1 MLKPYPSWL
10 AFATLLLVFASC
22 KTYMPAL
29 RTFTPAQQQQIKQAA
44 RQLPRADTSSY
55 VMVLTSKGPI
65 VLKLYN
71 STPLHSTNFLQKAAA
86 GFYDSLLFHRVID
99 SFMVQ
104 GGDPNSKQAEAGQA
118 LGGGSAAGGR
128 IPAEFRVQQ
137 NIIHERGSLAAA
149 RDQNPEKASSN
160 CQFYIVQ
167 RKAWRPAELDSNA
180 ARRGYTLNDY
190 QRQVY
195 TTVGGTP
202 HLDGNYT
209 VYGEVVSGM
218 DVVDAIA
225 LSPRDSLNRPRT
237 DVRMRMVVLHRGSLH
252 KQ

>member
-1 MLKPYPSWL
+1 MLNPYRNAVFAAALL
-10 AFATLLLVFASC
+10 ALASC
-22 KTYMPAL
+22 KTYTPAL
-29 RTFTPAQQQQIKQAA
+29 RTFTPAERQQIKQAA
-44 RQLPRADTSSY
+44 RQVSRADTSSY

-71 STPLHSTNFLQKAAA
+71 STPLHSSNFLQKAST

-99 SFMVQ
+99 SFMIQ
-104 GGDPNSKQAEAGQA
+104 GGDPNSRLAQAGQA
-118 LGGGSAAGGR
+118 LGGGSAGGGR
-128 IPAEFRVQQ
+128 IPSEFRVSE

-180 ARRGYTLNDY
+180 QRRGYTLNDY
-190 QRQVY
+190 QRRVY

-209 VYGEVVSGM
+209 VYGQVVSGM
-218 DVVDAIA
+218 DVVDNIA
-225 LSPRDSLNRPRT
+225 LSKRDTLNRPYT
-237 DVRMRMVVLHRGSLH
+237 DVRMRMAVLHRGRLH